1 MSLQLTETF
10 LDDLRFAIAKGDR
23 EFILGKLDE
32 LHPADAAE
40 IPRDPTS
47 AVAARPT
54 ANFFDSFMYVFSS
67 V

>member
-1 MSLQLTETF
+1 MRLS
-10 LDDLRFAIAKGDR
+10 
-23 EFILGKLDE
+23 GKVA
-32 LHPADAAE
+32 PPATIVAADAAE